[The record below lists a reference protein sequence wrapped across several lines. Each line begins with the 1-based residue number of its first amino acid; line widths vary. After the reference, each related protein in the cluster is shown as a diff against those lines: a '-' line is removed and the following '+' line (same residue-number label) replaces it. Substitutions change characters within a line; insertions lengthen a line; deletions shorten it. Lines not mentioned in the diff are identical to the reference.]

1 MLTPT
6 RRLTRQLPR
15 LGLPLLTG
23 LLAAPLT
30 FAQDATVASA
40 TAAATEAAP
49 QAAEA
54 GAELTAVLWLMAG
67 LTALII
73 FVLLMLFALLWQLR
87 HLLREVYAIETIR
100 ESWYGRAL
108 GLLLGDPVGLTGAYK
123 ADVMAGHDYD
133 GITEYDNDLPPWWK
147 YGFYLTIVFGVAYF
161 IHFHVTEAGELSQ
174 AEYQREMADAALLAA
189 QQGASDDPNKPTD
202 YQPLTAATDIDAG
215 KTVFA
220 QNCAACHGQ
229 QAEGKVGPNLTDEY
243 WLHGGEIN
251 KVYHTVKY
259 GVQDKG
265 MVAWKGK
272 LSSKQLLQVA
282 SYILTLQGSNPAG
295 AKAPQGEKE
304 AAAKPVA
311 KL

>member
-1 MLTPT
+1 MLARKFTLGALLLLGA
-6 RRLTRQLPR
+6 RLS
-15 LGLPLLTG
+15 GLAAGAQDAATTAAPAADAAKKAAEASSELTG
-23 LLAAPLT
+23 LL
-30 FAQDATVASA
+30 
-40 TAAATEAAP
+40 
-49 QAAEA
+49 
-54 GAELTAVLWLMAG
+54 WLMGG

-73 FVLLMLFALLWQLR
+73 FVLLLMFALLWQMR
-87 HLLREVYAIETIR
+87 PLLREVYAIETIR

-108 GLLLGDPVGLTGAYK
+108 GLFLGDAVGLTGKYK
-123 ADVMAGHDYD
+123 DDVMAGHDYD

-161 IHFHVTEAGELSQ
+161 VHFHVADTGPLSQ
-174 AEYQREMADAALLAA
+174 AEYQHEMAEAALLSA
-189 QQGASDDPNKPTD
+189 QLGANDDPNKPTN
-202 YQPLTAATDIDAG
+202 YQPLTAPADLEAG
-215 KTVFA
+215 KGLFA

-229 QAEGKVGPNLTDEY
+229 SAEGKVGPNLTDEY

-259 GVQDKG
+259 GVQGKG

-272 LSSKQLLQVA
+272 LSSKQLLQVS
-282 SYILTLQGSNPAG
+282 SYILSIQGSKPAN

>member
-1 MLTPT
+1 MLSHKLARP
-6 RRLTRQLPR
+6 LPR
-15 LGLPLLTG
+15 FGLALLTG
-23 LLAAPLT
+23 LLAAPLAL
-30 FAQDATVASA
+30 AQDAAVASA
-40 TAAATEAAP
+40 ATAGAAP
-49 QAAEA
+49 KAAEA
-54 GAELTAVLWLMAG
+54 GTELTALLWLMGG

-73 FVLLMLFALLWQLR
+73 FVLLMLFALLWQMR
-87 HLLREVYAIETIR
+87 PLLREVYAIETIR
-100 ESWYGRAL
+100 QSWYGRAL
-108 GLLLGDPVGLTGAYK
+108 GLFLGDAVGLTGEYK

-161 IHFHVTEAGELSQ
+161 IHFHVTEGGPLSQ
-174 AEYQREMADAALLAA
+174 AEYQHEMAEAALLSA
-189 QQGASDDPNKPTD
+189 QQGASDDPNKPTN
-202 YQPLTAATDIDAG
+202 YQALTAATDLEAG

-229 QAEGKVGPNLTDEY
+229 SAEGKVGPNLTDEY
-243 WLHGGEIN
+243 WLHGGDVN

-259 GVQDKG
+259 GVQGKG

-272 LSSKQLLQVA
+272 LSSKQMLQVS
-282 SYILTLQGSNPAG
+282 SYILTLQGTNPAD

-304 AAAKPVA
+304 AAGKPVA